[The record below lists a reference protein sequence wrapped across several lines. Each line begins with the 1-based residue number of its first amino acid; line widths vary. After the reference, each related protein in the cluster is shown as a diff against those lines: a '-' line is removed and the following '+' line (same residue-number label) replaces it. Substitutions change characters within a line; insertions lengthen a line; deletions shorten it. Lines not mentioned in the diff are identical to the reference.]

1 MNYPPEN
8 HIKLDAKSSFEFAKM
23 LSAPPVANSRLQKL
37 MFDLSVLEQQYKTK
51 KDDRLDRPQ

>member
-1 MNYPPEN
+1 MNNPKN

-23 LSAPPVANSRLQKL
+23 LSSPPVPNARLQKL

-51 KDDRLDRPQ
+51 KDNPLDRPQ